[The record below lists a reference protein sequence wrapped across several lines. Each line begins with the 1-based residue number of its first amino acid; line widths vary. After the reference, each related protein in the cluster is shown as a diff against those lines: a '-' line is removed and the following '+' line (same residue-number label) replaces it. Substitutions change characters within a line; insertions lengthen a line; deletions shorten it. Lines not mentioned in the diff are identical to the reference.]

1 MKQELED
8 SEANREAQLLY
19 GNGESKDIG
28 EVPVMDNTAEVPENT
43 VESGIQ
49 GEPDSDKFTYYV
61 IEDLS
66 ARGRQQSGKR

>member
-1 MKQELED
+1 MD
-8 SEANREAQLLY
+8 S
-19 GNGESKDIG
+19 
-28 EVPVMDNTAEVPENT
+28 TAEVPENT